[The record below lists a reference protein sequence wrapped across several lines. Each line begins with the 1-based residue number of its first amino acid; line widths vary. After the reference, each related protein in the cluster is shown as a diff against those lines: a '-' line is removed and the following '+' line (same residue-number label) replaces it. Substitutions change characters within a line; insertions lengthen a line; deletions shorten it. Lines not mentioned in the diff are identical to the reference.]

1 MPRDARLYMTF
12 PNDFPW
18 HPKVLRLTPAVKW
31 AFVEMNGHSR
41 INDLD
46 GRIPVVDAEFMW
58 SPKILAALVNSHPT
72 RPLVVLE
79 GDDYVI
85 RDYAEHQQT
94 KAEREALH
102 VKRAAA
108 GAAGAAARESKRQ
121 ASAKQV
127 LSKPKQSQA
136 ELEIEL
142 EITTT
147 PNGVVEPRKRAHSVP
162 PDFAITQKMRDW
174 ASEHVPL
181 VDIDGVLP
189 EFIDYWR
196 GVGRAMKDWEAV
208 WHNGMRK
215 QQGFAERDGRGIPT
229 SKADKNA
236 AEYHRLYGGSN
247 ERTRSISAADPG
259 LG

>member
-18 HPKVLRLTPAVKW
+18 HPKVLRLSAAAKW

-46 GRIPVVDAEFMW
+46 GRIPAADAEFMW
-58 SPKILAALVNSHPT
+58 NRKILDALVNSHPT
-72 RPLVVLE
+72 RPLVVRD

-94 KAEREALH
+94 KAQREELH
-102 VKRAAA
+102 EKRAAA
-108 GAAGAAARESKRQ
+108 GAAGAAAREAKRQ

-127 LSKPKQSQA
+127 LSKPKQTEA

-147 PNGVVEPRKRAHSVP
+147 PNGVVEDAPKRAHSIR
-162 PDFAITQKMRDW
+162 PDFTISQRMREW
-174 ASEHVPL
+174 ASEHTPL
-181 VDIDGVLP
+181 VDIDATLP

-196 GVGRAMKDWEAV
+196 GVGKPMKDWESV

-215 QQGFAERDGRGIPT
+215 QQGFAERDGARSRGGALTRTEQNMAAVARI
-229 SKADKNA
+229 AAQEA
-236 AEYHRLYGGSN
+236 AEQKGIAS
-247 ERTRSISAADPG
+247 
-259 LG
+259 